1 MLFVQNRLRGV
12 FGSCDMAR
20 RGMEGQFLNSADT
33 PHVFRL
39 TLTRSPLDRRT
50 SLMSLPFEGSPYCS
64 FRTDCEGCL
73 VAAIWQ
79 GVGWRCNF
87 LTPLRPLSWFA

>member
-20 RGMEGQFLNSADT
+20 RGMEGQFINSADT

-39 TLTRSPLDRRT
+39 TLTRSPLDGRT
-50 SLMSLPFEGSPYCS
+50 LNIS
-64 FRTDCEGCL
+64 
-73 VAAIWQ
+73 
-79 GVGWRCNF
+79 
-87 LTPLRPLSWFA
+87 PLRGAHTVRSEQTARGVW